1 MPTFFKGNLSAP
13 SGGSSNTGGDSGMS
27 PAVMMGI
34 ATALNTLASL
44 FHKNDLGRLQTDIG
58 GRRLALSKDAYAK
71 MEGMEKGLNAP
82 VDTSALSNM
91 GSILAKANQP
101 YLNKVASS
109 AAARFGAGS
118 GITLQTIL
126 SQLGQGLYAPMA
138 GMYDRML
145 QDKEQNKR
153 LIYNTQMGMVPV

>member
-1 MPTFFKGNLSAP
+1 MDPVTMAMIMEGVQ
-13 SGGSSNTGGDSGMS
+13 TG
-27 PAVMMGI
+27 
-34 ATALNTLASL
+34 LNTLAGFLES
-44 FHKNDLGRLQTDIG
+44 NEELGLKKEQW

-82 VDTSALSNM
+82 IDMSALSNM